1 MFINRWKDKEDVVH
15 IYAREYYSAINK
27 EILPS
32 ATIRMELEGIMLSEN
47 SLTEKDKYY
56 MVLLI
61 CGIWKLHKL
70 ASIYIKKRLRYRKQ
84 TSDYHE
90 EKRSREWQ
98 TTSVFLPWEP
108 MSKKQKWINFC
119 CKQNKTK
126 QKNTQ
131 ELESQ
136 IQKTNWCL
144 SEQGWAKTWGRLRG
158 TNFQV

>member
-70 ASIYIKKRLRYRKQ
+70 ASIYIKKDSDTENKLVITMRK
-84 TSDYHE
+84 
-90 EKRSREWQ
+90 
-98 TTSVFLPWEP
+98 
-108 MSKKQKWINFC
+108 
-119 CKQNKTK
+119 
-126 QKNTQ
+126 
-131 ELESQ
+131 
-136 IQKTNWCL
+136 
-144 SEQGWAKTWGRLRG
+144 SEVGRG
-158 TNFQV
+158 MIKVGD